1 MNEKVIN
8 MLNIH
13 IDNQELEQT
22 IKQTCGNDSKSLSR
36 AFFEFIQ
43 QKKIK
48 QDIGVSIEQL
58 QSGEGIALRDMMKDI
73 RGKYE

>member
-1 MNEKVIN
+1 

-13 IDNQELEQT
+13 IDNQELEQA
-22 IKQTCGNDSKSLSR
+22 IKQTYGDDTKSLAR